1 MADFEIFILAGGKSS
16 RMGEDKG
23 LMSLFGKPMIQY
35 VLEEV
40 KKLDVAI
47 SIISNNSAYKKFNF
61 PVYKDII
68 KDVGPLGGIHSA
80 LSRSEKPKIVILSCD
95 TPYVTI
101 ELIEKLLNHSDEA
114 KIIIPAFEEQ
124 LHPLIG
130 IYHQEALSHIEAEI
144 NNSTFKIIEAI
155 KKYDNL
161 VIDANNFD
169 KIVFKNLNSKADV
182 IH

>member
-23 LMSLFGKPMIQY
+23 LMSLFGKPMIKY

-40 KKLDVAI
+40 QKLEAKV
-47 SIISNNSAYKKFNF
+47 SIISNNPSYKKFGF
-61 PVYKDII
+61 EVYKDII

-80 LSRSEKPKIVILSCD
+80 LSRSEKPKVVILSCD
-95 TPYVTI
+95 TPYVTS
-101 ELIEKLLNHSDEA
+101 ELIQELLKHSEDA
-114 KIIIPAFEEQ
+114 KIVIPAFEEQ

-130 IYHQEALSHIEAEI
+130 VYHIEALKHFEKEI
-144 NNSTFKIIEAI
+144 NESNFKIIEAI
-155 KKYDNL
+155 KGYDNL

-182 IH
+182 TH